1 MASYQERIK
10 KIASEKSPL
19 ILANDYENRDT
30 KLESK
35 TLENIKTLG
44 RYLCAV
50 KFNFHLLLPFGQK
63 QIEKINKAAHDSNL
77 QTIADIKLN
86 DIGNTNF
93 VATQTLWEMGFDAVI
108 VNPMMGPANLESLVK
123 LAHKNQK
130 GVISL
135 CHMSSP
141 EAKVTYELEVRL
153 QSRKTS
159 LYKLFLEWAT
169 KIKTDGIIVGATY
182 PQIVQFCKQK
192 SKLNIY
198 SPGIGTQGGD
208 IQNTIKS
215 GSDYLI
221 VGRTILN
228 SKNPTQT
235 AQSLFDL
242 ANKNQTL

>member
-1 MASYQERIK
+1 MSSFKERIK
-10 KIASEKSPL
+10 KTASEKSPL
-19 ILANDYENRDT
+19 ILANDYENHNIN
-30 KLESK
+30 LNSK
-35 TLENIKTLG
+35 TLENIRTLSK
-44 RYLCAV
+44 YLCAI
-50 KFNFHLLLPFGQK
+50 KFNFHLLLPLGQK

-93 VATQTLWEMGFDAVI
+93 VAAQTLWDLGFDAII
-108 VNPMMGPANLESLVK
+108 VNPLMGPASLEKLVN

-130 GVISL
+130 GIISL

-141 EAKVTYELEVRL
+141 EAQITYELEVRL
-153 QSRKTS
+153 QSKRTR

-169 KIKTDGIIVGATY
+169 KVKTDGIIVGATY
-182 PQIVQFCKQK
+182 PQIIRFCRQK
-192 SKLNIY
+192 SHGKLNIY

-208 IQNTIKS
+208 IQTTIRS

-228 SKNPTQT
+228 SKNPKQT
-235 AQSLFDL
+235 TRELFEI
-242 ANKNQTL
+242 ASKN